1 MQTYKEIEYSINET
15 DGKWFYEIP
24 EIGLSP
30 QNLKPFVGGE
40 LTSSE
45 MAQKTAQ
52 AHINIIMVERA
63 CNAQVVALVADMEA
77 QKNIFMEELK
87 NI

>member
-1 MQTYKEIEYSINET
+1 
-15 DGKWFYEIP
+15 
-24 EIGLSP
+24 
-30 QNLKPFVGGE
+30 VGGE

-52 AHINIIMVERA
+52 AHINIILVERA
-63 CNAQVVALVADMEA
+63 CNAQVVALVADMEER
-77 QKNIFMEELK
+77 KNIFMEELK